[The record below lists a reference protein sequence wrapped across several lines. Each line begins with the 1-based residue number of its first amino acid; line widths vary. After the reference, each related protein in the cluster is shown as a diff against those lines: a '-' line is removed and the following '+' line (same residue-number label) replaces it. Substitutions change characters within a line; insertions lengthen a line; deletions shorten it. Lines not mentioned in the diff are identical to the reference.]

1 MLPHLGVCGG
11 HRADPST
18 QRRAS
23 PRSSMPCMG
32 SFSTHSPPFPIRA
45 DYFCKPKPSHL
56 LWLLFFRWSNLQQSS
71 WEVTLTEGCPTA
83 QPPNCCWDT
92 EPGSGAGAAGAWGHR
107 QHPRAPG
114 AGGALRSFVLNP
126 PQGHARRACQPA
138 DCPTMISVPSEGEI
152 RALCW
157 KHSSADAVGAGGE
170 GWAGPCPV
178 LVVLSAAHCGVIPWV
193 GWASSALSRAL
204 PDPGRESMEVGG
216 SGHPCPLLGSVGTA
230 GGAVTGGGLQGCS
243 SKNEAMERAPSCPGN
258 SGCLRLLQLG
268 PLCCTRGS
276 VGWVL
281 GAGPGHGNGT
291 QRPTVLTGRPEP
303 VMWKFG
309 SISTVQPQSA
319 AGANTQR
326 EAECVTRGLWAR
338 DRPSAPLCTDLY
350 LQRRAR
356 NILQ

>member
-1 MLPHLGVCGG
+1 MVLSKPQRGVYHRAFSRPDHTHRLPLLLSLCFSPHHLLQRTLVLHHLGVCGG

-157 KHSSADAVGAGGE
+157 KHSSAGAVGAGGE
-170 GWAGPCPV
+170 GWAG
-178 LVVLSAAHCGVIPWV
+178 
-193 GWASSALSRAL
+193 
-204 PDPGRESMEVGG
+204 
-216 SGHPCPLLGSVGTA
+216 
-230 GGAVTGGGLQGCS
+230 
-243 SKNEAMERAPSCPGN
+243 
-258 SGCLRLLQLG
+258 LG
-268 PLCCTRGS
+268 PAQCWRCS
-276 VGWVL
+276 VLHIV
-281 GAGPGHGNGT
+281 
-291 QRPTVLTGRPEP
+291 V
-303 VMWKFG
+303 
-309 SISTVQPQSA
+309 
-319 AGANTQR
+319 
-326 EAECVTRGLWAR
+326 
-338 DRPSAPLCTDLY
+338 
-350 LQRRAR
+350 
-356 NILQ
+356 